1 MSERVVCYNVQ
12 YRSYY
17 TLFIDLMC
25 RMDNTMELGKMTPV
39 AIAEELGVR
48 LRQARL
54 NADLTQAEVAS
65 RAGLNRRTVLN
76 AEKGQVQLENL
87 VAILASM
94 DMVNQLNVFL
104 PAQEISPI
112 QLAKLKGRER
122 QRASKS
128 EMHAAPSKEA
138 GSSW

>member
-1 MSERVVCYNVQ
+1 MKLENMS
-12 YRSYY
+12 
-17 TLFIDLMC
+17 
-25 RMDNTMELGKMTPV
+25 PV
-39 AIAEELGVR
+39 AIAEELGNR
-48 LRQARL
+48 LKQARL

-76 AEKGQVQLENL
+76 AEKGKVQLENL
-87 VAILASM
+87 VAILVSM
-94 DMVNQLNVFL
+94 DMADQLNMFL

-128 EMHAAPSKEA
+128 KKWNTQTKEDK
-138 GSSW
+138 SSW